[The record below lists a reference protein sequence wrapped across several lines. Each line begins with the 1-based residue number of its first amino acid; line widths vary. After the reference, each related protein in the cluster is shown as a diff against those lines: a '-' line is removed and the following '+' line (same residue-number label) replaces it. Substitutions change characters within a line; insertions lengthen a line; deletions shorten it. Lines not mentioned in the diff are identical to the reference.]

1 MLQADVL
8 IGRIQELSDPLCSGC
23 WILGVRIDV
32 ALLVEDPEQAIG
44 LALGH
49 QFIDERL
56 NLLLVVHD
64 NWHLNCDNL
73 DGLSSDQAVGDA
85 DDQQER
91 CGCCT
96 QEDR

>member
-1 MLQADVL
+1 MFQADVL
-8 IGRIQELSDPLCSGC
+8 VGRIQELTNPLCSGC
-23 WILGVRIDV
+23 WILGVRIEM
-32 ALLVEDPEQAIG
+32 ALLCEDPEQAIG

-49 QFIDERL
+49 QFVDERL

-64 NWHLNCDNL
+64 NWHLNCDNF
-73 DGLSSDQAVGDA
+73 DWLSTGQAVGDA

-91 CGCCT
+91 GDCCT